1 MNCCDANGNCN
12 QGRNC
17 PVRQQRIKEVNDA
30 YMNGKPDTNPY
41 DETLGSFKD
50 LITVIMV
57 VACITLLFF
66 VICWGML

>member
-1 MNCCDANGNCN
+1 MNCCNANGVCT
-12 QGRNC
+12 QGKDC
-17 PVRQQRIKEVNDA
+17 AVRKVNDS
-30 YMNGKPDTNPY
+30 YINGKPDPDPY
-41 DETLGSFKD
+41 RETLGSFKE

>member
-30 YMNGKPDTNPY
+30 YMNGYNNLSLDDPYTDTIGTFKALVIVLAVCIAV
-41 DETLGSFKD
+41 TL
-50 LITVIMV
+50 V
-57 VACITLLFF
+57 FF
-66 VICWGML
+66 ICR